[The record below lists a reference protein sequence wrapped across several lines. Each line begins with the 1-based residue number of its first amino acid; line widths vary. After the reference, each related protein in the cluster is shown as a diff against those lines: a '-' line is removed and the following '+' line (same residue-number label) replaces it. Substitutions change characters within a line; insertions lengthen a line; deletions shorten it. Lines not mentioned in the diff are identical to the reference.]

1 MKRKED
7 MRELFLQEKEKKEE
21 KKETTFGDKSFINH
35 HHMPCQNDKGEAVRL
50 MKPRNNRFGHREV
63 LYELPKRRGHLPR
76 ANT

>member
-35 HHMPCQNDKGEAVRL
+35 HHMPC
-50 MKPRNNRFGHREV
+50 
-63 LYELPKRRGHLPR
+63 
-76 ANT
+76 